1 MCSWQCRETKLKY
14 LSQQWRQQ
22 YQISLPC
29 REYNPVLQRRLPKN
43 CLHLVLNRQMA
54 LSYHVTCLDKHSVMY
69 LVLILPGKVHC
80 GVYLADLKGG
90 VFVVKGGGV
99 GRQLS
104 VGGKGAGVQRLNPPL
119 PHTHCLVSFNP
130 EDNIIE
136 SGEGVTSNF
145 SNSVIKVLQ
154 CRKI

>member
-22 YQISLPC
+22 YQISLLC
-29 REYNPVLQRRLPKN
+29 REYNPVLERRLPKN

-90 VFVVKGGGV
+90 VFLVKVRGWEDR
-99 GRQLS
+99 GRGQVCRGLT
-104 VGGKGAGVQRLNPPL
+104 L
-119 PHTHCLVSFNP
+119 PSHTHIVQLVLTQRT
-130 EDNIIE
+130 
-136 SGEGVTSNF
+136 TSQR
-145 SNSVIKVLQ
+145 VEKVLP
-154 CRKI
+154 